1 MSTIISTQQW
11 LKWLPSAIWFMQKI
25 YTRLG
30 NRLFTIPTFKVN
42 LVFFL
47 YEKLLKLSPVFAQCL
62 PILLC
67 EVADP
72 AILTPPTHPL
82 FLKDGIFF
90 FHLSALKDYLWR
102 FYNLQQAFLPRHT
115 QGALVAALASW
126 RTCRTF
132 LRQQKEPS
140 VSRQQGSFLNPD
152 TGWGSFGLGGSKC
165 QHTF

>member
-1 MSTIISTQQW
+1 MAGSGQPLLDVHNHFHSAVIEMIAVCDLVYAKNVSTIRKQ
-11 LKWLPSAIWFMQKI
+11 
-25 YTRLG
+25 
-30 NRLFTIPTFKVN
+30 TIHYSNIQSQFS
-42 LVFFL
+42 FFL

-82 FLKDGIFF
+82 FLKDGFFF

-115 QGALVAALASW
+115 QGALVAPLASW

-140 VSRQQGSFLNPD
+140 ASRQQGSFLNPD
-152 TGWGSFGLGGSKC
+152 TG
-165 QHTF
+165 